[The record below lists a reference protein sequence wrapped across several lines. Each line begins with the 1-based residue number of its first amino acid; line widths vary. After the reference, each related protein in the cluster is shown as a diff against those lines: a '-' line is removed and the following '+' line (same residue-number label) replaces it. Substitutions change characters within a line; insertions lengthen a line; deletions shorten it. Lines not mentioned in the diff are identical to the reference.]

1 MPAQAIEM
9 ILSRQL
15 ADSLSVPV
23 FLVDPEGNLLFY
35 NPPAE
40 SILGKKFEETGPM
53 PVGDWGTSF
62 SPFDKEGNPI
72 PPEGLPLVQTIQSQ
86 IPAHRTFW
94 IKSLEGNDTHI
105 SVTSIP
111 IIGRAGKFCGAM
123 AIFWDNKIP
132 DDEN

>member
-1 MPAQAIEM
+1 MPSHAIEL

-40 SILGKKFEETGPM
+40 GILGKKFEDTGPM

-62 SPFDKEGNPI
+62 HPHDEDGKPI
-72 PPEGLPLVQTIQSQ
+72 PPEGLPLVQTLQTQ
-86 IPAHRTFW
+86 VPAHRTFW
-94 IKSLEGNDTHI
+94 INSLDGGTSRI
-105 SVTSIP
+105 SVTAIP
-111 IIGRAGKFCGAM
+111 VIGRSGKFSGAM
-123 AIFWDNKIP
+123 AIFWD
-132 DDEN
+132 DQLDL

>member
-1 MPAQAIEM
+1 MPSQAIEM

-40 SILGKKFEETGPM
+40 AILGKKFEDTGPM

-62 SPFDKEGNPI
+62 FPHEEDGTPI
-72 PPEGLPLVQTIQSQ
+72 PPEGLPLVQTINTE

-94 IKSLEGNDTHI
+94 IKSLKGNSTRI

-111 IIGRAGKFCGAM
+111 IIGRAGKFSGAM
-123 AIFWDNKIP
+123 AIFWDNAISL
-132 DDEN
+132 

>member
-1 MPAQAIEM
+1 M

-23 FLVDPEGNLLFY
+23 FLVDTEGNLLFY
-35 NPPAE
+35 NSPAE
-40 SILGKKFEETGPM
+40 FVLGKRFDETGPM

-62 SPFDKEGNPI
+62 SPHEEDGSPI
-72 PPEGLPLVQTIQSQ
+72 PPEGLPLVQTIKTR

-94 IKSLEGNDTHI
+94 IKSLKGNSIKI

-111 IIGRAGKFCGAM
+111 IIGRGGKFCGAM
-123 AIFWDNKIP
+123 AIFWDN
-132 DDEN
+132 ELNL

>member
-1 MPAQAIEM
+1 M

-35 NPPAE
+35 NQPAE
-40 SILGKKFEETGPM
+40 GVLGKKFEDTGPM

-62 SPFDKEGNPI
+62 FPHEEDGTLI
-72 PPEGLPLVQTIQSQ
+72 PPEGLPLVQTINTQ

-94 IKSLEGNDTHI
+94 IKSLKGNSTKI
-105 SVTSIP
+105 SVTALP
-111 IIGRAGKFCGAM
+111 IIGRSGKFRGAM
-123 AIFWDNKIP
+123 AIFWDN
-132 DDEN
+132 DLRL